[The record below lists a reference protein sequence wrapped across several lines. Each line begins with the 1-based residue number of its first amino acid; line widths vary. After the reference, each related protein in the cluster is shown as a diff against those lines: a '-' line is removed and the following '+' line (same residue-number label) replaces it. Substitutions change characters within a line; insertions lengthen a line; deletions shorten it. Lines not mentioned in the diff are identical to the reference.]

1 MFSGCGGLD
10 LAFERQ
16 GFEVVCAID
25 NDVHSVHTYN
35 NNLNPVANVVD
46 VTTSD
51 FDKLLS
57 KYDGINV
64 VVGGFPCQGFSKAG
78 PKRIDDP
85 RNKLYLAMVHAI
97 AQLKPVIFVA
107 ENVDGLNQNFNG
119 VFLEKIK
126 KDFGELGYEVQ
137 ERTFNA
143 VGFGVAQHRRR
154 TFIIG
159 FRDRLAWVW
168 PKYSHV
174 FTTRNGERRIE
185 DIDVD
190 FSESHRARVIRD
202 VIDDLLDL
210 KANVVDHEVEPISRR
225 DQVIAQKIGVGQKLC
240 NVRFSET
247 SVYTWDIPEVFGPIS
262 ESEKIILETI
272 ARNRRKK
279 IYGSIPNGNPLP
291 VEEIERL
298 SGVRGVSEKLDGL
311 LSKGYLKDVDGKYD
325 LKGAMFCSGLYKRPN
340 WSEPSPTVLTNFYNP
355 RYFLHPLQDRPFSVR
370 ECARLQSF
378 PDWFSFSGPIK
389 EKYRQ
394 IGNAVP
400 PLMADALALS
410 VKYALSSEDQK
421 FLAG

>member
-16 GFEVVCAID
+16 GFEIVCAID
-25 NDVHSVHTYN
+25 NDEHSVRTYN
-35 NNLNPVANVVD
+35 VNLKPVAHVVD
-46 VTTSD
+46 VTAPQ
-51 FDKLLS
+51 FDGLLGR
-57 KYDGINV
+57 YDNIDV

-97 AQLKPVIFVA
+97 AQLQPVIFVA

-119 VFLEKIK
+119 FFLEKIK
-126 KDFGELGYEVQ
+126 KDFGELGYEVH

-159 FRDRLAWVW
+159 YRDRLVWDW
-168 PKYSHV
+168 PKYTHIFS
-174 FTTRNGERRIE
+174 TRNGERRIE
-185 DIDVD
+185 NIDLD
-190 FSESHRARVIRD
+190 FSEAYRGRVISD
-202 VIDDLLDL
+202 AIGDLLDL
-210 KANVVDHEVEPISRR
+210 RIDELDHEIEPVNKR
-225 DQVIAQKIGVGQKLC
+225 DQAVARKIGAGQKLC

-247 SVYTWDIPEVFGPIS
+247 SVYTWDIPEVFGPID

-279 IYGSIPNGNPLP
+279 IYGNIPNGNPLP

-298 SGVRGVSEKLDGL
+298 SGLLEIGATLSDL
-311 LSKGYLKDVDGKYD
+311 LSKGYVKEIDGKYD
-325 LKGAMFCSGLYKRPN
+325 LKGAMFCSGLYKRPK
-340 WSEPSPTVLTNFYNP
+340 WHEPSPTVLTNFHNA

-378 PDWFSFSGPIK
+378 PDWFSFTGPTK

-400 PLMADALALS
+400 PLMADSLALS
-410 VKYALSSEDQK
+410 VKCSLSAGEQK
-421 FLAG
+421 RLAC